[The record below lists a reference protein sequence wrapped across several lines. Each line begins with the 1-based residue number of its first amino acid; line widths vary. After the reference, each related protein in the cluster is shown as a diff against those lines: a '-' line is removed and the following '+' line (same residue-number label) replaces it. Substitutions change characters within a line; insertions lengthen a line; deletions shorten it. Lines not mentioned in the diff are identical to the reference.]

1 MRSSIFRFSNLLQV
15 PEFSSSYT
23 FLRSWAFFSGPLR
36 NAIHRLKYK
45 GDIALGEILARPLI
59 EITNSLQLM
68 IDAVVPVPIGIARKA
83 ERGYNQAAIIGL
95 PVALGCGISYH
106 PDWLVKIRE
115 TRSQVGLTR
124 AERQVNLREAFR
136 ANGERAVGKRVLL
149 VDDVVTSGATME
161 ACSAA
166 LLEAGAVEI
175 YGLTLARSGN
185 PDYWMTEEKI
195 FW

>member
-1 MRSSIFRFSNLLQV
+1 
-15 PEFSSSYT
+15 
-23 FLRSWAFFSGPLR
+23 
-36 NAIHRLKYK
+36 LKYR

-59 EITNSLQLM
+59 ELTYSHHWV

-83 ERGYNQAAIIGL
+83 ERGYNQAAIIGFPL
-95 PVALGCGISYH
+95 ALGCGISYR

-115 TRSQVGLTR
+115 TRSQVGLTL
-124 AERQVNLREAFR
+124 AERQENLREAFK
-136 ANGERAVGKRVLL
+136 ANTESAVGKRVVI

-161 ACSAA
+161 ACSVA
-166 LLEAGAVEI
+166 LLEAGVAET
-175 YGLTLARSGN
+175 YGLTLARTGN